1 MRKTN
6 TGDCPSAAG
15 RPRCPDRRA
24 AILAAA
30 LTLLIEQGFSRMT
43 LDQIAR
49 TAGVSKATIHL
60 RWRAKADLAAAAL
73 AAAPLPCSVPA
84 PPRAQGA
91 PRPAGDPRAELANL
105 LDDFID
111 ALSRRRGAALMGTC
125 LAEEAHTPR
134 LLHALR
140 ERAVLPRRAALRA
153 VLDEGRAGGRV
164 PADADPEALA
174 SALLGACYADRLA
187 GRAAAPGAGRRI
199 VDTVLGPE
207 PEPEPESGSGPAPG
221 PGAGWG
227 PARLPDPGRM

>member
-1 MRKTN
+1 MRKTK

-15 RPRCPDRRA
+15 RPRCPDKRA

-30 LTLLIEQGFSRMT
+30 LTLLTDQGFSRMT
-43 LDQIAR
+43 LDRVAR

-60 RWRAKADLAAAAL
+60 RWKAKADLAAAAL
-73 AAAPLPCSVPA
+73 AAAPLLCSAPA
-84 PPRAQGA
+84 PPQQQGT
-91 PRPAGDPRAELANL
+91 PRPAGDPRAELATL

-111 ALSRRRGAALMGTC
+111 ALTRRRGAALMGTC

-140 ERAVLPRRAALRA
+140 EQAVLPRRAALRA

-174 SALLGACYADRLA
+174 SALLGACYADHLA
-187 GRAAAPGAGRRI
+187 GRASAPGDGRRI
-199 VDTVLGPE
+199 VDTVLGPG
-207 PEPEPESGSGPAPG
+207 PGPGSGPDPGPDPG
-221 PGAGWG
+221 PGSGRRPG
-227 PARLPDPGRM
+227 PGRT

>member
-30 LTLLIEQGFSRMT
+30 LTLLTEQGFSRMT
-43 LDQIAR
+43 LDQVAR

-84 PPRAQGA
+84 PARAQGT

-111 ALSRRRGAALMGTC
+111 ALSRRRDAALMGTC

-140 ERAVLPRRAALRA
+140 EREVLPRRAALRA
-153 VLDEGRAGGRV
+153 VLDEGRAGGLL
-164 PADADPEALA
+164 PADADLEALA
-174 SALLGACYADRLA
+174 SALLGACYADHLA

-207 PEPEPESGSGPAPG
+207 PESGSGPAPG

-227 PARLPDPGRM
+227 PARQPDPGRT